1 MAAVVLI
8 YNHMST
14 SSCGD
19 KKENDLSFME
29 WKEDE
34 EIDGT
39 WSQSRFED
47 ESEKDESEMR
57 KRKMRATVRKRKMRA
72 RVRKRKMGKGK
83 YITMYITLTPC
94 K

>member
-39 WSQSRFED
+39 WSQSRLED
-47 ESEKDESEMR
+47 EKEKDESESE
-57 KRKMRATVRKRKMRA
+57 KEKDEYKKL
-72 RVRKRKMGKGK
+72 
-83 YITMYITLTPC
+83 YITKDDSINIMSDICTYFILRDNFFC
-94 K
+94 F

>member
-34 EIDGT
+34 EIDGI
-39 WSQSRFED
+39 WSQSRLE
-47 ESEKDESEMR
+47 E
-57 KRKMRATVRKRKMRA
+57 
-72 RVRKRKMGKGK
+72 
-83 YITMYITLTPC
+83 
-94 K
+94 